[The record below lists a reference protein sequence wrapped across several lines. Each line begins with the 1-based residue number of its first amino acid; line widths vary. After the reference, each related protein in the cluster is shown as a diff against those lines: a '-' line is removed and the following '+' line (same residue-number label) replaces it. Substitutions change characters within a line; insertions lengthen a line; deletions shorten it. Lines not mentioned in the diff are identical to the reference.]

1 MCLGIPSKIISID
14 GDSAIVSVG
23 GTEVEASLQLL
34 NDVKVGDFVLLHT
47 GFAIEKI
54 SDAEAKET
62 LEILKKLS
70 YINDDKSSLRSAVVS
85 AFAFFAIYLLL
96 KNGGSCYLPPCF
108 YLLNISS
115 NAASESGT
123 DVAAFC
129 LTVADFD
136 SVGFGATVSV
146 EDSEEVVPSEGVR
159 YSLRTS
165 FNSS

>member
-14 GDSAIVSVG
+14 GDAAIVSVG

-70 YINDDKSSLRSAVVS
+70 YINDD
-85 AFAFFAIYLLL
+85 ID
-96 KNGGSCYLPPCF
+96 
-108 YLLNISS
+108 
-115 NAASESGT
+115 AAEKK
-123 DVAAFC
+123 
-129 LTVADFD
+129 
-136 SVGFGATVSV
+136 
-146 EDSEEVVPSEGVR
+146 
-159 YSLRTS
+159 
-165 FNSS
+165 